1 MKKVV
6 RGFVCRNCGF
16 ASNCFEDWVI
26 TEDDIKCKRCGS
38 SNVEP
43 TDIQLGVSLRR
54 CGVNE

>member
-54 CGVNE
+54 CK